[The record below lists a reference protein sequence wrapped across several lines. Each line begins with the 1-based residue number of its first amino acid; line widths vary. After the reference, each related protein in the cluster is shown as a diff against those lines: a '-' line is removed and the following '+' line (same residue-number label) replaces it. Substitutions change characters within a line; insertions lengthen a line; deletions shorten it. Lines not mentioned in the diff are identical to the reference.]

1 MAMSMKDILC
11 QVDRTSV
18 RDLPTVFGYF
28 ADRDNSDTVY
38 WRLPL
43 PENDLSV
50 RPHSRGLEK
59 LEKLANNHFR
69 SAVRFSAGGGLRLGY
84 HNHDF
89 EFEHFSESTTILET
103 FYGNTNRNVCAELD
117 VHWVTRGGGNPET
130 WIRKLKNRIPVIHFK
145 DFTVYNRQPIFC
157 EIGQGNLDW
166 TGILKAC
173 REAEVKTFVVEQDL
187 PFPGRDVFESAKLS
201 FDFLTSIEW

>member
-1 MAMSMKDILC
+1 MTGMTQLGAEEIT
-11 QVDRTSV
+11 Q
-18 RDLPTVFGYF
+18 TV
-28 ADRDNSDTVY
+28 
-38 WRLPL
+38 
-43 PENDLSV
+43 
-50 RPHSRGLEK
+50 EK
-59 LEKLANNHFR
+59 LQMLDCDFTALGYPPEEYHNQDGMRRLAEIFNIQAEKFAKH
-69 SAVRFSAGGGLRLGY
+69 GIRLGY